1 MTDTKLYIYLNQ
13 EGHRSI
19 LTVWY
24 IVLSTVYCIIKQF
37 LIHGETRLS
46 VLMYAR
52 CYGTILT
59 CVTEKE
65 E

>member
-13 EGHRSI
+13 EVHRSI

-37 LIHGETRLS
+37 LIYGETRLS
-46 VLMYAR
+46 VMYAR

-59 CVTEKE
+59 CVTEE
-65 E
+65 EE